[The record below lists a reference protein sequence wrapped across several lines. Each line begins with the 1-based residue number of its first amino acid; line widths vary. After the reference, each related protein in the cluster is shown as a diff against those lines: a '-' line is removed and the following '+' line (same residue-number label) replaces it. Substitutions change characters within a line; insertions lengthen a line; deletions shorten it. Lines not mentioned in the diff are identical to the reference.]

1 MRIVGQDPLL
11 TLCHCKRKRVGVLKN
26 EDTKERRC
34 HRTHV
39 LIHAGSIS
47 YLIWGIL
54 LSSCNVKKLNNSNN
68 DGDGMMF
75 V

>member
-1 MRIVGQDPLL
+1 MHIVGQDGLL
-11 TLCHCKRKRVGVLKN
+11 ALCNCKRKRVGVLKN
-26 EDTKERRC
+26 EDTTERRY
-34 HRTHV
+34 HRMYV

-47 YLIWGIL
+47 YHSFRIL
-54 LSSCNVKKLNNSNN
+54 LSSCNVKLLNNSND